1 MIGQNIVSV
10 FFIIIIIIGQMTFS
24 ATFITKI

>member
-1 MIGQNIVSV
+1 MIGQILYLF